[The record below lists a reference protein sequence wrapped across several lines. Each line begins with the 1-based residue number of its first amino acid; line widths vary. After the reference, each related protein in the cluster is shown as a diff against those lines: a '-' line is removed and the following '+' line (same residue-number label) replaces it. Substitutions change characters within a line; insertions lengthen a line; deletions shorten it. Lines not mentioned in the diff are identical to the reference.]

1 MCALTAGLLHYG
13 VRIASD
19 AERQIMSSTTADIS
33 PTNYLQRARE
43 LAPELTA
50 AADEIERR
58 RELPEAVVD
67 ALVERGLF
75 RLLLPRSLGGAELLP
90 AAFVPVIEEIAK
102 ADASTAWCL
111 NQASGCSM
119 TAAYLDPAAARE
131 IFGGPRGI
139 LAWGPGPGTARIVN
153 GGYRVT
159 ASWSFASGSHNATWL
174 GCHVPVVEA
183 DGTPR
188 LNPNGSPVIRTMLFP
203 KSNARMTDIWHV
215 IGLKGTGSDR
225 FSVEDLFV
233 PERHTASRDD
243 EARREEGLL
252 YRFSSL
258 QLYAAGFAG
267 VAMGIARSTLDAFV
281 GLAHD
286 KVPFRSARTL
296 RDNQL
301 IQSQVAQAEARLSA
315 ARASLLRSLR
325 EITTEIARVG
335 HITLDQRMT
344 VRLAST
350 FAIHQSLQV
359 VDTAYHVAGST
370 AIFEENPFER
380 RFRDI
385 HTVSQQLQ
393 GRQEH
398 FETVGQHLLGLQS
411 DGYAWL

>member
-1 MCALTAGLLHYG
+1 
-13 VRIASD
+13 
-19 AERQIMSSTTADIS
+19 
-33 PTNYLQRARE
+33 
-43 LAPELTA
+43 
-50 AADEIERR
+50 
-58 RELPEAVVD
+58 
-67 ALVERGLF
+67 
-75 RLLLPRSLGGAELLP
+75 LLLPRSLGGVELLP
-90 AAFVPVIEEIAK
+90 ADFVPVIEEIAK
-102 ADASTAWCL
+102 SDASTAWCL

-119 TAAYLDPAAARE
+119 TAAYLKPEAACE

-139 LAWGPGPGTARIVN
+139 LAWGPGPGTARVVD

-188 LNPNGSPVIRTMLFP
+188 LNPDSSAVIRTMLFP
-203 KSNARMTDIWHV
+203 KSSAKMTDIWHV
-215 IGLKGTGSDR
+215 MGLKGTGSDR
-225 FSVEDLFV
+225 FSVEDFFV
-233 PERHTASRDD
+233 PGRHSATRDD
-243 EARREEGLL
+243 DTRQEQGLL

-281 GLAHD
+281 TLAQE
-286 KVPFRSARTL
+286 KVPFRSAGTL
-296 RDNQL
+296 RDNNL

-315 ARASLLRSLR
+315 ARAFLLRSLE
-325 EITTEIARVG
+325 EITAEVARVG
-335 HITLDQRMT
+335 HITLDQRMM

-359 VDTAYHVAGST
+359 VDTAYHAAGST
-370 AIFEENPFER
+370 AIFEQNRFER

-385 HTVSQQLQ
+385 HTVCQQLQ

-398 FETVGQHLLGLQS
+398 FETVGQHLLGLEPGS
-411 DGYAWL
+411 LMWL

>member
-1 MCALTAGLLHYG
+1 MGLTM
-13 VRIASD
+13 
-19 AERQIMSSTTADIS
+19 AEIS
-33 PTNYLQRARE
+33 PADYLRRARE
-43 LAPELTA
+43 LAPGLVA
-50 AADEIERR
+50 AADQIEHG

-90 AAFVPVIEEIAK
+90 ADFVPIIEEIAK

-119 TAAYLDPAAARE
+119 TAAYLERDAACE

-139 LAWGPGPGTARIVN
+139 LAWGPGPGTARVVE
-153 GGYRVT
+153 GGYRVS
-159 ASWSFASGSHNATWL
+159 ANWSFASGSHNASWL
-174 GCHVPVVEA
+174 GCHVPIVEA
-183 DGTPR
+183 DGTPC
-188 LNPNGSPVIRTMLFP
+188 LHADGSPVVRTMLFP
-203 KSNARMTDIWHV
+203 KSSAKMTDIWHV

-233 PERHTASRDD
+233 PEQHSATRDD
-243 EARREEGLL
+243 DTRREKGLL

-267 VAMGIARSTLDAFV
+267 VAMGIARGMLDAFV
-281 GLAHD
+281 ELARD
-286 KVPFRSARTL
+286 KVPFRSGGAL
-296 RDNQL
+296 RDNHL

-315 ARASLLRSLR
+315 ARAFLLGSLE
-325 EITTEIARVG
+325 EITGDVACVG

-359 VDTAYHVAGST
+359 VDTAYHAAGSS

-380 RFRDI
+380 RFRDM

-398 FETVGQHLLGLQS
+398 FETVGQYLLGLDPNS
-411 DGYAWL
+411 LMWL

>member
-1 MCALTAGLLHYG
+1 M
-13 VRIASD
+13 R
-19 AERQIMSSTTADIS
+19 
-33 PTNYLQRARE
+33 PTRDTPSIDYVQRARE
-43 LAPELTA
+43 FAPELA
-50 AADEIERR
+50 AAAAEIERR
-58 RELPEAVVD
+58 RELPEPVVA
-67 ALVERGLF
+67 ALVERDFF

-90 AAFVPVIEEIAK
+90 ASFVPVIEEIAK

-119 TAAYLDPAAARE
+119 TAAYLEPAAARE
-131 IFGGPRGI
+131 IFGGPRSI
-139 LAWGPGPGTARIVN
+139 LAWGPGPGKARAVD

-159 ASWSFASGSHNATWL
+159 ATFSFASGSHNATWL

-183 DGTPR
+183 DGTPH
-188 LNPNGSPVIRTMLFP
+188 LNCDGSPVIRTMLFP
-203 KSNARMTDIWHV
+203 KSSAQMIDIWHV

-233 PERHTASRDD
+233 PDQHTATRDD

-267 VAMGIARSTLDAFV
+267 VAMGIARSTLEAFV

-286 KVPFRSARTL
+286 KVPFRSGSTL
-296 RDNQL
+296 RDNHL
-301 IQSQVAQAEARLSA
+301 IQSQVAQAEARLCA
-315 ARASLLRSLR
+315 ARAFLLGSLE
-325 EITTEIARVG
+325 EITAEIERTG
-335 HITLDQRMT
+335 HITLDQRMDI
-344 VRLAST
+344 RLAST

-359 VDTAYHVAGST
+359 VDTAYHAAGST

-398 FETVGQHLLGLQS
+398 FETVGQYLLGLDPGS
-411 DGYAWL
+411 MMWL